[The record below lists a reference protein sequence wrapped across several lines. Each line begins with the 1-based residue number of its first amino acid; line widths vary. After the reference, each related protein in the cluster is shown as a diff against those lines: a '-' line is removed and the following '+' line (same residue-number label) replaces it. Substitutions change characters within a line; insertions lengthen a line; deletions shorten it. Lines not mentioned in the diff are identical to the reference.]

1 MTTLAANKKRIYEV
15 NEDAVLND
23 VNIIA
28 ADIVYEGSA
37 VGESSSSGTG
47 RPLQAGD
54 VFLGFCIAK
63 TDNSTGS
70 ASAKQIRVRQKGT
83 VKLAVTG
90 VSGVADVGATVYASD
105 DDTFTLSSTSNT
117 AIGKIVRHVSST
129 TVMVRFE
136 AAQVRSI

>member
-1 MTTLAANKKRIYEV
+1 MATLTVNKKRTYEV

-23 VNIIA
+23 VDIIA
-28 ADIVYEGSA
+28 ADIVYEGAA

-47 RPLQAGD
+47 RPLVAGD

-63 TDNSTGS
+63 TDNASGS